1 MDLVWGSKFCG
12 AGEWPVGKHRKKTR
26 RSWRKLHIGIDPNK
40 GEIVIAALTTNDVD
54 DPCPIGHVLE
64 QPDSGTGGLGHR
76 GWRYD
81 QDSVYRAVI
90 DHDPDARIIV
100 PPRLAQQAQ
109 SGRGRHRALRT
120 DRRLRFRKSGRHT
133 SEVASLFGV
142 LNQMLELGGPIS
154 VHSP

>member
-1 MDLVWGSKFCG
+1 LD
-12 AGEWPVGKHRKKTR
+12 
-26 RSWRKLHIGIDPNK
+26 IGIDANK
-40 GEIVIAALTTNDVD
+40 GEIVTAALTTNDVD
-54 DPCPIGHVLE
+54 DPSPIGHVLE
-64 QPDSGTGGLGHR
+64 QLDSGTGGLGHR

-109 SGRGRHRALRT
+109 PGCGGDRALQT
-120 DRRLRFRKSGRHT
+120 DSRLRFRKDDRHT

-154 VHSP
+154 VRSA